1 MSTMIR
7 FLFPLL
13 GFVCTATVITM
24 MAGVGYL
31 RMNGTLNDE
40 NMLRIVSMLHGVDLE
55 KIAESHEAGA
65 EDIPAEELSYAEQTE
80 RRQVAT
86 LHLQAKQDDLD
97 KQLRVFQSEFKQINV
112 ANARYREFQSEV
124 QAFLKQLKDKAV
136 ESGLVAVRTQLQNLS
151 AKKQAKPLLVEWI
164 KKGRIDDVIL
174 ILNGLSNRSRKEIIR
189 TFDSPE
195 DVEMLRRIYE
205 QMLAGHPEKPFIEA
219 KLKELEQLKK
229 QAR

>member
-13 GFVCTATVITM
+13 GFLCTATVITLA
-24 MAGVGYL
+24 AGVGYL
-31 RMNGTLNDE
+31 RMNGTLDDE
-40 NMLRIVSMLHGVDLE
+40 HMLRIVSMLHGVDLE
-55 KIAESHEAGA
+55 KIAEEHETGA
-65 EDIPAEELSYAEQTE
+65 EDVPLEELSYAQQSEQ
-80 RRQVAT
+80 RQVAT

-97 KQLRVFQSEFKQINV
+97 KQLREFQSEFKQISV
-112 ANARYREFQSEV
+112 AYDRYKIFQSEV
-124 QAFLKQLKDKAV
+124 QEFLKQREEQAV
-136 ESGLVAVRTQLQNLS
+136 ESGLVAVRSQLQNLS
-151 AKKQAKPLLVEWI
+151 AKKQAKPLLVDWI

-189 TFDSPE
+189 TFDSPD
-195 DVEMLRRIYE
+195 DVDMLRRIYE
-205 QMLAGHPEKPFIEA
+205 QMLAGHPEKPFIEE